1 MKHHIK
7 TLTKILC
14 LASLVFVVYGLF
26 TPHANDTFATT
37 GHKITNIGILI
48 KFADSDTRNTLH
60 IDDADSLANAEKL
73 LNADQPIAMQT
84 SAGEISVPSIKKYYE
99 TQSYGQLSIVTK
111 FFVYQDAQPMD
122 YYLPKSDTNP
132 NGYDTN
138 NKLSRETELA
148 NHAIAAISTQVT
160 DQGLT
165 LTDLD
170 SDNDGK
176 IDAVTLFIENATN
189 VPVPTDSIFWPHAR
203 TNNSDITAQI
213 LNHDISAYCLIYH
226 DGDITKYGTFALDTS
241 GYGTVAHELG
251 HILGFQDLY
260 RSHTSEGKPVGIY
273 DIMGQTT
280 SSNPQNFLVY
290 FTSEYRQSTN
300 WHNSLPVI
308 TQSTSNLTVV
318 APQFIDPNEQ
328 RAIILQPNTTKNE
341 YFIVEYYAPHDAREG
356 FAGQDQGIIV
366 YRVNKDYASIGDDH
380 VFIFR
385 PDEPALGAG
394 QGNLAQAPFNSS
406 RPTLGKELSDSND
419 FDNQTIY
426 YSDGSNSGLVIT
438 VTAQTNNSITFD
450 VTFPQITG
458 DGTASRPYQITNTTD
473 FLYLM
478 NGDTKGKYY
487 QLTNDLDF
495 NNLEYSKINFYGHLD
510 GQNHTISNIST
521 SGHGVFSFLG
531 DYNSPTSITNLQIK
545 NLVVKPT
552 NGNTLGGLASFAENV
567 TVTNVHLLSGSVTNI
582 APFLG
587 ITTVATG
594 GFIGDVSE
602 TVVINNC
609 SSALTV
615 TGQSNLGGFIGRNQ
629 NAKISNSQATGK
641 ITGDSY
647 VGGFIGIQYVANGN
661 TYQVPQN
668 VSYNADVNP
677 NIPSVGG
684 AYNLATNQITQP
696 STKLLQG
703 ITATS
708 SSQPNPTPDP
718 EPTPTPE
725 PSITEAEVLRKL
737 GLTKTQSYLTG
748 FNLSTDVSVLRTAL
762 ASIKGVALLNFQN
775 SSGQNITSGK
785 IATGMKFSLKISGTQ
800 YNYMVLILGDVNG
813 DGAIQA
819 TDYVKI
825 RNHIM
830 GKSQLSGASLQAADV
845 NRDTK
850 VQATDYVRVRNH
862 IMGKSTIQQK

>member
-14 LASLVFVVYGLF
+14 LTSLVFAIYSLF
-26 TPHANDTFATT
+26 TSHISNTLATT
-37 GHKITNIGILI
+37 QRKITNIGILI

-73 LNADQPIAMQT
+73 LNADQPITMQT

-122 YYLPKSDTNP
+122 YYLPKSNDNSI
-132 NGYDTN
+132 GYNAND
-138 NKLSRETELA
+138 KSARETELV
-148 NHAIAAISTQVT
+148 NNAIAAVSTQIT
-160 DQGLT
+160 NQGLT

-176 IDAVTLFIENATN
+176 IDAVTLFIENTTN
-189 VPVPTDSIFWPHAR
+189 IPVPTDSIFWPHAR
-203 TNNSDITAQI
+203 TNNGDITAQI
-213 LNHDISAYCLIYH
+213 LSHDISAYCLIYH
-226 DGDITKYGTFALDTS
+226 DGNITKYGTFSLDTG
-241 GYGTVAHELG
+241 GYGTVTHELG

-260 RSHTSEGKPVGIY
+260 RSHTATGKPVGVY

-280 SSNPQNFLVY
+280 SSNPQNFLAY
-290 FTSEYRQSTN
+290 FTSEYRQDTN
-300 WHNSLPVI
+300 WHSPLPVI
-308 TQSTSNLTVV
+308 TQSTSNLTVT
-318 APQFIDPNEQ
+318 APQFIDRNEQ
-328 RAIILQPNTTKNE
+328 RAVMLQPNTTKNE
-341 YFIVEYYAPHDAREG
+341 YFVVEYYTPHDAREG

-366 YRVNKDYASIGDDH
+366 YRVNKDYASMGGDY

-385 PDEPALGAG
+385 PEETTLGAG
-394 QGNLAQAPFNSS
+394 QGNLAQAPLNSS
-406 RPTLGKELSDSND
+406 RPTLGKSLSNSND

-438 VTAQTNNSITFD
+438 VTAQTNDSITFD
-450 VTFPQITG
+450 VTFPQIAG
-458 DGTASRPYQITNTTD
+458 DGTASHPYQITSTTD

-495 NNLEYSKINFYGHLD
+495 DNLEYSKINFYGHLD

-521 SGHGVFSFLG
+521 SGHGIFSFLG
-531 DYNSPTSITNLQIK
+531 GYNSPTSLTNLQIK

-567 TVTNVHLLSGSVTNI
+567 TVTNVHLLSGSVTNA

-641 ITGDSY
+641 ITGDNY
-647 VGGFIGIQYVANGN
+647 VGGFIGIQYIANEN

-668 VSYNADVNP
+668 VSYNADINP
-677 NIPSVGG
+677 TIPSVGG

-708 SSQPNPTPDP
+708 SSQPDHAPDP
-718 EPTPTPE
+718 APTPTPE

-748 FNLSTDVSVLRTAL
+748 FSLGTDISVLRTTL
-762 ASIKGVALLNFQN
+762 ASIKGVSLLNFQN
-775 SSGQNITSGK
+775 SSSH
-785 IATGMKFSLKISGTQ
+785 
-800 YNYMVLILGDVNG
+800 IL
-813 DGAIQA
+813 
-819 TDYVKI
+819 
-825 RNHIM
+825 
-830 GKSQLSGASLQAADV
+830 S
-845 NRDTK
+845 
-850 VQATDYVRVRNH
+850 
-862 IMGKSTIQQK
+862 